1 MDTPTIESKPTDQ
14 PWIANFWRRFSAF
27 FIDCLL
33 IALVGYGISQ
43 LMVQF
48 LVENPGL
55 ARLIGFLIVLP
66 LSIIFDSSIGHGQTP
81 GKKLLKLRVV
91 DKNNLQISPLKAAA
105 RAIIIYCPLFLNGAA
120 FPEDLI
126 NSKLGSAFINVIL
139 FGGLFA
145 LLYLIIFN
153 RNTRQSL
160 HDIVTGT
167 YVINSEASIDRPSS
181 IWKWHIII
189 VIIFA
194 LSMLALPWL
203 VDKQLEQVKFDDL
216 SRTQEQLSSLPNVV
230 SSKIMKG
237 ENQVISGK
245 DGKST
250 STFIS
255 VSLNLREDTIDDEIF
270 GKKVANHVL
279 LNTDN
284 ACSKDVIFVS
294 LSYGYSIVIAGRTS
308 TRNYV
313 IKTNEL
319 EPSCLEYVRDL
330 PSTDWIY

>member
-27 FIDCLL
+27 LIDCLL

-55 ARLIGFLIVLP
+55 ARVIGFLIVLP
-66 LSIIFDSSIGHGQTP
+66 LSIIFDSRIGHGQTP

-105 RAIIIYCPLFLNGAA
+105 RAIILYGPLFLNGAT

-126 NSKLGSAFINVIL
+126 NSKLGSAFISVIL

-160 HDIVTGT
+160 HDVITGT
-167 YVINSEASIDRPSS
+167 YVINSEACIDTPTS

-189 VIIFA
+189 VSLFA
-194 LSMLALPWL
+194 FSMFALPWL
-203 VDKQLEQVKFDDL
+203 VDKQLEQIKLDDL
-216 SRTQEQLSSLPNVV
+216 GRVQEQLSSLPNVV

-237 ENQVISGK
+237 EKQAISGK
-245 DGKST
+245 EGKST
-250 STFIS
+250 SSFIS
-255 VSLNLREDTIDDEIF
+255 VSLSLREDTIDDEIF
-270 GKKVANHVL
+270 GQNVANHVL
-279 LNTDN
+279 LNTEN
-284 ACSKDVIFVS
+284 ACSKDVISVS

-308 TRNYV
+308 TRNYF

-330 PSTDWIY
+330 TSIDLLY